1 MYFWK
6 VVVEDPKT
14 GEAVDFPCRRWFSK
28 SEDDGKI
35 SRELSRGDASE
46 DEIIVDK
53 GKRNFLLV
61 TSVWLTVSPI
71 RKKRVRFYDD
81 CFPE

>member
-35 SRELSRGDASE
+35 SRELSRGDATE

-53 GKRNFLLV
+53 GNRNFLLLN
-61 TSVWLTVSPI
+61 SDWLFLLFEKQRMRI
-71 RKKRVRFYDD
+71 YDD
-81 CFPE
+81 CFHE